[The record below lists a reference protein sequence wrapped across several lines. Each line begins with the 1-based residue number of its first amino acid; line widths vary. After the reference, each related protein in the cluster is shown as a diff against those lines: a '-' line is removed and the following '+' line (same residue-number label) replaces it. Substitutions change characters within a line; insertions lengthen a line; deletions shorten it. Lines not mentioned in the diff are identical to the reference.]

1 MNRGVKSMR
10 SFRGNKPSQVV
21 HGAIILGLST
31 ALAACAGGSGQA
43 NTNTPGLTSSG
54 ASGTASSV
62 PSTSDSAGVAAVAG
76 TTSTTPT
83 AGTGTSLGTA
93 GTASAGTA
101 AAAGSGSAAAGAA
114 GTTPASAGSSGAGVS
129 GAAAGSGAAGTAG
142 ETAAS
147 GAGASGQGGASE
159 PPHEDLGKGTG
170 SDVVLIGDSWMSNT
184 LQIEGT
190 GGGIAPSLIAVAKNP
205 YRNYAVQGVMLLQ
218 ADTYGP
224 AIPTQWDQA
233 KRVNPMIKT
242 VVMTGGGNDII
253 QNPTLEAS
261 CKDGTDMC
269 KQLLIKIGD
278 ALNTLWTQ
286 MANDGVQ
293 DIVYIQYAEDVGTLN
308 ASLRGDN
315 GTKTPEICL
324 SGKVRCHAVNTTAA
338 VMHQIAGDNIHP
350 LQAANDRVA
359 KVVYDL
365 MVSEGIRR

>member
-1 MNRGVKSMR
+1 MG
-10 SFRGNKPSQVV
+10 SFRANQACRVL
-21 HGAIILGLST
+21 HGASIVGLIT
-31 ALAACAGGSGQA
+31 ALAACGGSSDQT

-54 ASGTASSV
+54 ASGTASAV
-62 PSTSDSAGVAAVAG
+62 PSTSGSAGVSAVAG
-76 TTSTTPT
+76 STSTAPT
-83 AGTGTSLGTA
+83 AGSGTSLGTA
-93 GTASAGTA
+93 GSSSGGTT
-101 AAAGSGSAAAGAA
+101 AAAGSGSATA
-114 GTTPASAGSSGAGVS
+114 GTTLASAGNGSAGES

-147 GAGASGQGGASE
+147 GAGASGQGGASA

-315 GTKTPEICL
+315 GVKTPEICL
-324 SGKVRCHAVNTTAA
+324 TGKVRCHAVNTTAA

-359 KVVYDL
+359 KLVYDL